1 MDEKNKML
9 PKFLS
14 EWDHEPDAAEI
25 KSLRASLSPEE
36 RAQIRHNLAEDM
48 IAKGSYQ
55 TYQDLWMQ
63 SQSVDCYRDR
73 TSYGGTVSL
82 HAHPFAELLYA
93 NSGEAQYLLGG
104 RLCSVCSGDAV
115 FIPPN
120 TVHSPIFPGAADE
133 TAYYDRIVI
142 WVNNDIL
149 QNVKD
154 MFLKKTDGACE
165 NLLRNGFILHVD
177 RSENISIKNAFFEI
191 CQEAEKAEDGW
202 QLVAGGL
209 GTALVARMLRAA
221 LKKPQK
227 AAAKEKLVEK
237 VLEYIEQNLSGR
249 ITLENTAG
257 IFHLSVTA
265 LNKRFREQLH
275 TSFYHYVLQRR
286 LNEAKILIAGSVPL
300 TNAAEQTGFCDY
312 SAFYRAFKKEFGIS
326 PSRYKNLTCELHQQ
340 G

>member
-1 MDEKNKML
+1 MDGKNKML

-14 EWDHEPDAAEI
+14 EWDHKPDAAEI
-25 KSLRASLSPEE
+25 KSLRESLSPEE
-36 RAQIRHNLAEDM
+36 WAQIRHNLAEDM

-63 SQSVDCYRDR
+63 SQSVDSYRDR

-104 RLCSVCSGDAV
+104 RRCSVCSGDAV

-133 TAYYDRIVI
+133 TAYYERIVI

-154 MFLKKTDGACE
+154 LFPQKTDGTCE

-209 GTALVARMLRAA
+209 GTALTARMLRAA

-227 AAAKEKLVEK
+227 AAAKEEL
-237 VLEYIEQNLSGR
+237 
-249 ITLENTAG
+249 
-257 IFHLSVTA
+257 
-265 LNKRFREQLH
+265 
-275 TSFYHYVLQRR
+275 YVLQRR

-300 TNAAEQTGFCDY
+300 TNAAEQAGFCDY

-326 PSRYKNLTCELHQQ
+326 PSRYKNLTCEPHQQ